1 MNYFCSW
8 SSCALSHMFKNHV
21 FPRMH
26 DIPNDLTG
34 SFETSTKHILH
45 STPHPRTPSF
55 LLPNMNDILPGPNLS
70 ACFSG
75 YLFHSHP
82 TQPTQPVSR
91 GRSEPAKSTRF
102 NRPVQL
108 CRPSVP
114 SEECSTTSTR
124 WGNLRCKVWPIPE
137 AEASG
142 CISWIC
148 IMEDTKI
155 ELNKKKKI
163 YIYSTCE

>member
-1 MNYFCSW
+1 M
-8 SSCALSHMFKNHV
+8 LKNHV

-34 SFETSTKHILH
+34 STETSTKHNLH
-45 STPHPRTPSF
+45 PTPIQE
-55 LLPNMNDILPGPNLS
+55 LLPFSSFSSQIWMTFLPGPNLS

-75 YLFHSHP
+75 YLFHSQP

-155 ELNKKKKI
+155 ELNKKKK
-163 YIYSTCE
+163 YIYYTCE